1 MDTAKKKVSA
11 FMTAPRYENTYARN
25 FIELAFR
32 KCGIPLAVSG
42 GVFYGQCMQR
52 MMEQAL
58 DVGCEIGITVDF
70 DSMFTEH
77 HVRRLLAVLCSNDHI
92 DAVAAFQCRRGAG
105 TPLATIKGQ
114 NSVEWDGVTPLEAT
128 TAHFGLT
135 AIDMTKLAST
145 PKPWFYA
152 QPDANGEWGDDKIDD
167 DIWFWKQWR
176 EAGNSIYLDPANR
189 IGHMEEVV
197 TVFNDQMQPVQMY
210 PADWRT
216 ANGC

>member
-1 MDTAKKKVSA
+1 MGSTQKKVSA
-11 FMTAPRYENTYARN
+11 FMTAPRYENTLARN
-25 FIELAFR
+25 HIELAFR
-32 KCGIPLAVSG
+32 KSGIPLQVSG
-42 GVFYGQCMQR
+42 GVFYGQCMQK
-52 MMEQAL
+52 MFNQAL
-58 DVGCEIGITVDF
+58 DNGCEVGITVDF
-70 DSMFTEH
+70 DSMFTVD
-77 HVRRLLAVLCSNDHI
+77 HVRRLLGVLCSNDHI

-114 NSVEWDGVTPLEAT
+114 TSVEWDGHSPLEAT

-135 AIDMTKLAST
+135 AIDMTKLANT

-152 QPDANGEWGDDKIDD
+152 QPDNDGEWDENKIDD

-176 EAGNSIYLDPANR
+176 EAGNSIYIDPGNR
-189 IGHMEEVV
+189 IGHLEEVV
-197 TVFNDQMQPVQMY
+197 TEFNDEMQPVHTY